1 MRGKA
6 AEWKSSVR
14 YRSLWLTGVPPIA
27 PESAPLLRAR
37 DTHSYKLRLIP
48 SKPLFRRLPNC
59 SGYFWHLGMLLR
71 SYPRRPVHN
80 ALVGFCLVCDDK

>member
-1 MRGKA
+1 VEVERPVPGA
-6 AEWKSSVR
+6 CG
-14 YRSLWLTGVPPIA
+14 SLVFRL
-27 PESAPLLRAR
+27 SRRNRLRFLRAR

-80 ALVGFCLVCDDK
+80 ALVGFCLVCDDR